1 MLILNFT
8 HPLTSEQRSQIE
20 ALAHTSIE
28 EVRTIPVQIDQA
40 EPLEPQIIVIVDAVG
55 LSSEEWQTL
64 PLLINPPGYAPA
76 AFVLLAELHGRIGHF
91 PSLIRLRPKPG
102 PTTSYEVA
110 ELLNLQTI
118 REAARR
124 RRQA

>member
-8 HPLTSEQRSQIE
+8 HPLTAEQRAQIE
-20 ALAHTSIE
+20 VLANTSIE

-40 EPLEPQIIVIVDAVG
+40 EPLEPQTTAIVDAVG
-55 LSSEEWQTL
+55 LSSEEWQTRT
-64 PLLINPPGYAPA
+64 LLINPPGYAPA

-91 PSLIRLRPKPG
+91 PTLIRLRPKPG
-102 PTTSYEVA
+102 PVTTYEVA

-124 RRQA
+124 RR